1 MISPYIS
8 VIITGWS
15 FFFATI
21 NAPIKMLSEKMNS
34 NFGMTWIHLKVP
46 SEQSLKSTSKFSCR
60 FKVTFIHALA
70 RPVDVLQNKG
80 IVMALQNFRR

>member
-1 MISPYIS
+1 MIPPYIS

-46 SEQSLKSTSKFSCR
+46 SEQSL
-60 FKVTFIHALA
+60 
-70 RPVDVLQNKG
+70 
-80 IVMALQNFRR
+80 